1 MCRIKKRPICSLGS
15 TIGWEAPEKEIRLIM
30 CDKSQADKI
39 ITAHHY
45 SHKPTKNSFLSF
57 LVYYKG
63 VVSGALQLGY
73 GIRPK
78 IKGEYNPDEVREFDR
93 MWLSDEMPKFSETI
107 TLSLLHKF
115 LRAQY
120 PQIKHLISYA
130 DTSVG
135 NEGIIYQAANYRLK
149 KTTKADF
156 YVLPD
161 GERVHPVTMWH
172 RHKTRTWSFLFKQYP
187 GIRKA
192 VGYQKMYVIDL

>member
-39 ITAHHY
+39 ITVHHY

-149 KTTKADF
+149 KNYKSG
-156 YVLPD
+156 LLC
-161 GERVHPVTMWH
+161 VTGRRTSASRDNVASAQNEDVEFPIEAIS
-172 RHKTRTWSFLFKQYP
+172 RHKEGRWLSEN
-187 GIRKA
+187 
-192 VGYQKMYVIDL
+192 VCN